1 MKEIRVVFNEKQ
13 IEDLEKCK
21 IYFNENTRKKTLI
34 RILEAFIRT
43 NNL

>member
-1 MKEIRVVFNEKQ
+1 MKEVRVVFNEKQ

-21 IYFNENTRKKTLI
+21 TYFNENTKKKTLV
-34 RILEAFIRT
+34 RILEAFIKI